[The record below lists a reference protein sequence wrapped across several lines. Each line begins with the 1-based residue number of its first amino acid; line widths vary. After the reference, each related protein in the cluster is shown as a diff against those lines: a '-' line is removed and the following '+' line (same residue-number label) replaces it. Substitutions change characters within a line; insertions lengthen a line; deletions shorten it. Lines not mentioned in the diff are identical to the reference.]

1 MLKKDMQKEIT
12 KYQGRIYYFDTVSK
26 KIHPAPWI
34 QTLADYDHSA
44 YELHHVVPF
53 TDWEKNTRNVRSII
67 PENALILIG
76 KVMHQHLEN
85 PMYKMSKEMFEQ
97 VYGINPDKILYD
109 INSKLPRKMT
119 LFYLKGNRGSFIE
132 THFSASVFSLT
143 EEDLACF
150 DGIEVQRA

>member
-12 KYQGRIYYFDTVSK
+12 KYQGHIYFYDDIAK
-26 KIHPAPWI
+26 KIFPAPWI
-34 QTLADYDHSA
+34 QSLDDYNHA
-44 YELHHVVPF
+44 EYELHHVVPF
-53 TDWEKNTRNVRSII
+53 TDWEKNTRNVQSII
-67 PENALILIG
+67 PHNALIGIK

-85 PMYKMSKEMFEQ
+85 PMYKMPKQLFEQ

-109 INSKLPRKMT
+109 INSNLPRTTT
-119 LFYLKGNRGSFIE
+119 LFYLKGSRGSFTE